1 MVLEYTDNSRY
12 NWLKKEVITMTTQ
25 DNRNFKIAILLNII
39 SVLTTCSLYLAY
51 KLFIQHE
58 INFCQEQEYR
68 DLLRKHKDLEQELK
82 SQSDKAEQIETLE
95 N

>member
-1 MVLEYTDNSRY
+1 
-12 NWLKKEVITMTTQ
+12 MTTQ
-25 DNRNFKIAILLNII
+25 DNRNFKIAVLLNII

>member
-1 MVLEYTDNSRY
+1 
-12 NWLKKEVITMTTQ
+12 MTTQ
-25 DNRNFKIAILLNII
+25 DNRNFKIAVLLNII

-58 INFCQEQEYR
+58 INICQEQEYR

-82 SQSDKAEQIETLE
+82 SQSDKAEQIETLV